1 MPQRRLVQ
9 IYPSREL
16 RAQISAFQDQQH
28 LSNAELVLQAI
39 EATHQDLPALFA
51 PRSTSRLFVRSP
63 RARRS
68 ADVDTVQVGIR
79 LSAAH
84 VEAIDNLVSA
94 AQAPSRSAYICRALE
109 VYLAT
114 RPPGGG

>member
-9 IYPSREL
+9 IYPSVEL
-16 RAQISAFQDQQH
+16 RAQISAFQAEQH

-39 EATHQDLPALFA
+39 EATHRDLTTLFA
-51 PRSTSRLFVRSP
+51 PRPTSGLFLRSP
-63 RARRS
+63 KSRPVVD
-68 ADVDTVQVGIR
+68 ADTIQVGIR

-84 VEAIDNLVSA
+84 VEAIDDLVSTA
-94 AQAPSRSAYICRALE
+94 HAPSRSAYICRALE

-114 RPPGGG
+114 RPTGGG